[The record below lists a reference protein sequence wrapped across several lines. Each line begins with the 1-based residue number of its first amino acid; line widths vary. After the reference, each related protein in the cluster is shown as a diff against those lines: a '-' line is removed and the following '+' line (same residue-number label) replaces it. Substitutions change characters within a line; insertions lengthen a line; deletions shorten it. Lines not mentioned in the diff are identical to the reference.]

1 MPDLLTWSNGDIA
14 KKSGPTVLTSVAPG
28 AIWRI
33 RTNLALL
40 IFACLLPGILLSAWF
55 IVSDYQQHKAQAIE
69 RAISVARA
77 AAASLDREIVS
88 VTAGLRVL
96 ATTSSLQADAL
107 ADFYTQAQS
116 ALPYQNI
123 SNYVLIDEAGRQQ
136 VNTLVAWG
144 NSLPL
149 VGGPPQLKRIFEQG
163 EPMLTDVFVGPVT
176 GKPIL
181 ALGVP
186 VRRDGRVRYSLSA
199 GIFPN
204 RFASVLTAQNLP
216 KDWISSVLD
225 SQGHIVARTHEMDRF
240 VGRPAVPD
248 LIRMSRQ
255 VPDGVLETVTLEGIP
270 VITAFSR
277 SRVSDWCVAVGIPQA
292 QITDELKR
300 SLITLLV
307 ISTLTF
313 AMALWMAW
321 WLAMN
326 RVINPTQRLLQRMR
340 AIAQGET
347 PDVAD
352 DERIPHEFA
361 LLEQGFADM
370 GERLREREREREAKL
385 AAEAANR
392 AKTSFL
398 SRMSHELRTPLNA
411 VLGFTQVLMLN
422 QREPL
427 SPQQREMVQHID
439 HAGRHLLE
447 MIGDVLDVSRIESGQ
462 MHIHTTE
469 LDVATLI
476 QSCHEMMAPQ
486 AQAAGLHFNVSMQG
500 ETGQVR
506 ADPTRLKQVLLNL
519 LSNAIKYNRPE
530 GSITLSATRHGP
542 NVRFAVSDTGLGM
555 APEQLQHLFEPFN
568 RLGRGSS
575 AIPGAG
581 IGLVICRQLLEL
593 MGSTLHVHSQLHQG
607 SEFVF
612 ELPSITH

>member
-1 MPDLLTWSNGDIA
+1 MPKLLTVSNGDIA
-14 KKSGPTVLTSVAPG
+14 KPSGDAVQPSVAPG

-40 IFACLLPGILLSAWF
+40 ILACLLPGILLSAWF
-55 IVSDYQQHKAQAIE
+55 IVADYQQHKMQAIE

-77 AAASLDREIVS
+77 AAAGLDRDIASVS
-88 VTAGLRVL
+88 AGLRVL
-96 ATTSSLQADAL
+96 ATASAL
-107 ADFYTQAQS
+107 HIDDLPGFYTQAQS

-136 VNTLVAWG
+136 VNTLVPWG
-144 NSLPL
+144 APLPR
-149 VGGPPQLKRIFEQG
+149 VGGPPQLKRIFDKG
-163 EPMLTDVFVGPVT
+163 EPVLTDVFIGPVT

-186 VRRDGRVRYSLSA
+186 VKRDGRLVYSLNA
-199 GIFPN
+199 GIFPS
-204 RFASVLTAQNLP
+204 RIASVLTAQNLP
-216 KDWISSVLD
+216 KDWISAVLD
-225 SQGHIVARTHEMDRF
+225 SQGHIAARTHEMDRF
-240 VGRPAVPD
+240 VGRAAVPD

-255 VPDGVLETVTLEGIP
+255 LPEGVLETVTLEGIP

-277 SRVSDWCVAVGIPQA
+277 SKESEWSVAVGIPQA
-292 QITDELKR
+292 QITGELKQ
-300 SLITLLV
+300 SLATLLV

-313 AMALWMAW
+313 ALALWMAW

-326 RVINPTQRLLQRMR
+326 RVVNPTQRLLSRMQAVAR
-340 AIAQGET
+340 GEAPPPT
-347 PDVAD
+347 DG
-352 DERIPHEFA
+352 ERTPHEFA

-392 AKTSFL
+392 AKTTFL

-411 VLGFTQVLMLN
+411 VLGFTQVLLLSE
-422 QREPL
+422 REPL
-427 SPQQREMVQHID
+427 SPQQREMVRHID
-439 HAGRHLLE
+439 HAGHHLLE

-462 MHIHTTE
+462 MHIHATKV
-469 LDVATLI
+469 DVATLI

-500 ETGQVR
+500 DTGQVQ

-519 LSNAIKYNRPE
+519 LSNAVKYNRPG
-530 GSITLSATRHGP
+530 GSITLSAARHGP
-542 NVRFAVSDTGLGM
+542 QVRFAVSDTGLGLS
-555 APEQLQHLFEPFN
+555 PEQRQHLFEPFN
-568 RLGRGSS
+568 RLGRHSS
-575 AIPGAG
+575 HIPGAG
-581 IGLVICRQLLEL
+581 IGLVICQQLLAL
-593 MGSTLHVHSQLHQG
+593 MDSTLHVHSQAGQG

-612 ELPSITH
+612 ELPSITN

>member
-1 MPDLLTWSNGDIA
+1 MPELLTLSDGDIA
-14 KKSGPTVLTSVAPG
+14 KKSGPSVLTSVAPG

-40 IFACLLPGILLSAWF
+40 ILACLLPGILLSAWF
-55 IVSDYQQHKAQAIE
+55 IVSDYHQRKAQAIE
-69 RAISVARA
+69 HAISIARA
-77 AAASLDREIVS
+77 TAASLDRDIAS

-96 ATTSSLQADAL
+96 ASTSTLQADDL
-107 ADFYTQAQS
+107 PGFYTQAQS

-136 VNTLVAWG
+136 VNTIVPWG
-144 NSLPL
+144 APLPL
-149 VGGPPQLKRIFEQG
+149 LGGPPQLKRIFDTG
-163 EPMLTDVFVGPVT
+163 EPVLTDVFVGPVT

-186 VRRDGRVRYSLSA
+186 VKRDGRTLYSLNA
-199 GIFPN
+199 GIFPS

-216 KDWISSVLD
+216 RDWISSVLD

-255 VPDGVLETVTLEGIP
+255 IRDGVLATVTLEGIP

-292 QITDELKR
+292 QITGELKR

-313 AMALWMAW
+313 ALALWMAW

-326 RVINPTQRLLQRMR
+326 RVINPTQRLLNRMR
-340 AIAQGET
+340 AVAHGEA
-347 PDVAD
+347 PDPTD
-352 DERIPHEFA
+352 GERIPHEFA

-385 AAEAANR
+385 AAEAANL

-411 VLGFTQVLMLN
+411 VLGFTQVLLLS
-422 QREPL
+422 QQEPL

-439 HAGRHLLE
+439 HAGHHLLD

-462 MHIHTTE
+462 MHIHATE
-469 LDVATLI
+469 LEVATLI

-500 ETGQVR
+500 ETGRVLT
-506 ADPTRLKQVLLNL
+506 DPTRLKQVLLNL
-519 LSNAIKYNRPE
+519 LSNAIKYNRPG
-530 GSITLSATRHGP
+530 GSITLSAWRDGAH
-542 NVRFAVSDTGLGM
+542 VRFAVSDTGLGM
-555 APEQLQHLFEPFN
+555 APDQLQHLFEPFN
-568 RLGRGSS
+568 RLGRHSGH
-575 AIPGAG
+575 IPGAG
-581 IGLVICRQLLEL
+581 IGLVICKQLLEL
-593 MGSTLHVHSQLHQG
+593 MGSTLHVHSQAGQG

-612 ELPSITH
+612 EMPSITR